1 MLRAG
6 EVYVW
11 DLVLVLVVIR
21 VISCVCLW
29 GVFLFLCAGG
39 VFVSSVQPVI
49 VRSAEFCIVCSLFMF
64 VFDMMGDQIVLAYS
78 RMGLVIALYVMLS
91 VSLYFPQCVVVSAFM
106 MCIVCLAFSVV
117 FCMCFE

>member
-1 MLRAG
+1 MCSGSCACCLSC
-6 EVYVW
+6 
-11 DLVLVLVVIR
+11 DLCNFM
-21 VISCVCLW
+21 CVSMGSIFVSVCRW
-29 GVFLFLCAGG
+29 C

-91 VSLYFPQCVVVSAFM
+91 VSLDFPQCVVVRAFM
-106 MCIVCLAFSVV
+106 MCIVCLAFNVV

>member
-1 MLRAG
+1 MCSGSCACCLSCDLCNFMCVFMG
-6 EVYVW
+6 SIFVSVY
-11 DLVLVLVVIR
+11 R
-21 VISCVCLW
+21 
-29 GVFLFLCAGG
+29 LC

-91 VSLYFPQCVVVSAFM
+91 VSLDFPQGVVVIAFM
-106 MCIVCLAFSVV
+106 MCIVCLAFNVV
-117 FCMCFE
+117 FCKCFE